1 MPSPRLVR
9 LTPGSLPE
17 RSDDDLMALAQAGV
31 RDAFAVL
38 VERHAERLVRACTA
52 FVHDS
57 GMAAELAQETWVTVW
72 AQRAQ
77 YRAEGRFVVWLITA
91 ARNRCR
97 NHVRRHGIVRRHAEQ
112 AASSGPEPPSP
123 DQIDRLLLEERRRR
137 VAGAL
142 SRLPER
148 MREALIL
155 RYAEE
160 LRYDEMAE
168 VLRTGESTLRSRVHH
183 GLRLLRSLLEK
194 NR

>member
-1 MPSPRLVR
+1 MLFPRLVR
-9 LTPGSLPE
+9 PARGSLPD
-17 RSDDDLMALAQAGV
+17 RGDDELMALAQAGL
-31 RDAFAVL
+31 RDAFATL
-38 VERHAERLVRACTA
+38 VERHAERLVHVCSA

-57 GMAAELAQETWVTVW
+57 AAGAELAQETWVAIW
-72 AQRAQ
+72 AQRSQ

-97 NHVRRHGIVRRHAEQ
+97 NHVRRHGIARRHAEQ
-112 AASSGPEPPSP
+112 AATDVLDPPSP

-137 VAGAL
+137 VRDAL

-148 MREALIL
+148 MHEALVL

-168 VLRTGESTLRSRVHH
+168 VLHIGESTLRSRVHH
-183 GLRLLRSLLEK
+183 GLRLLRTLLEK
-194 NR
+194 SR